1 MSDLS
6 KRAEIIAEDAR
17 RLNVEINSA
26 DDHFKKIYALAM
38 HNEIIK
44 NCLTLFE
51 HRKISKDEMLILCIS
66 ELAKQNTQFKE
77 LAVSAANSIIAEKS
91 NCDHDWE
98 NMGDYMQCTYPEC
111 QAIKIKRN
119 GEVSF
124 DELKDG
130 NTYCFTY
137 KGQEYFGKYE
147 ALSGNFFVGG
157 DETHQKHTHYFEAAA
172 CESIEYSA
180 F

>member
-51 HRKISKDEMLILCIS
+51 RKKISKDEMLILCIS

-111 QAIKIKRN
+111 QARKQKVRAGLSTDKLQDGQSYFFN
-119 GEVSF
+119 HN
-124 DELKDG
+124 G
-130 NTYCFTY
+130 NT
-137 KGQEYFGKYE
+137 YFGKYE
-147 ALSGNFFVGG
+147 ALSGNFFVGV
-157 DETHQKHTHYFEAAA
+157 DETHQKHKHYFEAAA